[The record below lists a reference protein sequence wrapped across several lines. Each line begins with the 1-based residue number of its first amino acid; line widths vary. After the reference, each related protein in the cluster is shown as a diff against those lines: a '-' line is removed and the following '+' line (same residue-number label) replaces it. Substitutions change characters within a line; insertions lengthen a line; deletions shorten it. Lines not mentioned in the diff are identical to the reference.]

1 MAATAVDQIGA
12 VSTALTVTAPADIA
26 PQVPSA
32 DRDPYFLS
40 LKITPESSCP
50 CGEEAPPS

>member
-12 VSTALTVTAPADIA
+12 VSTALTVTAPAGIA

-32 DRDPYFLS
+32 DRDPYLLS
-40 LKITPESSCP
+40 LKISPDGSCP
-50 CGEEAPPS
+50 CGEEATAS